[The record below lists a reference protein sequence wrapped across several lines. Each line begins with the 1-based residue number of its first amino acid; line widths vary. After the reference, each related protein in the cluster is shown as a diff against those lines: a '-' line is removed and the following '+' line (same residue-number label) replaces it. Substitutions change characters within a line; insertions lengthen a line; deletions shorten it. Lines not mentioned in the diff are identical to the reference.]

1 MPGIV
6 QDWHNR
12 TRIDEANGIGRQY
25 TYDRLYRLTKEQ
37 VVDPANAQT
46 YQNDFSYDAV
56 GNRLNKTYAAYN
68 QSAVSNDYT
77 YNNADQ
83 LLTESGVT
91 YTYDLN
97 GNLASKDRK
106 SV

>member
-68 QSAVSNDYT
+68 QSAVSNGIT
-77 YNNADQ
+77 APAAGTRGEARG
-83 LLTESGVT
+83 LPGPPARLTSP
-91 YTYDLN
+91 
-97 GNLASKDRK
+97 ASSRIK
-106 SV
+106 